1 MTVERTRKLL
11 PHQTVAT
18 AFIPEE
24 EIPKLELLLFLLF
37 VIFDSTATTIFK
49 RTTASDS
56 ESKKTYFAPPKS
68 NEIVLK
74 DAFRGKIRQMG
85 VQEGEVKY
93 RKITV

>member
-1 MTVERTRKLL
+1 MSYVKVLLANKLIALIDSRMNKKLL

-18 AFIPEE
+18 AFIHEE

-56 ESKKTYFAPPKS
+56 ESKKTYFAPPQRATK
-68 NEIVLK
+68 L
-74 DAFRGKIRQMG
+74 
-85 VQEGEVKY
+85 Y
-93 RKITV
+93 

>member
-56 ESKKTYFAPPKS
+56 ESKKTYFAPQRAKKLYWKMLS
-68 NEIVLK
+68 EE
-74 DAFRGKIRQMG
+74 R
-85 VQEGEVKY
+85 
-93 RKITV
+93 